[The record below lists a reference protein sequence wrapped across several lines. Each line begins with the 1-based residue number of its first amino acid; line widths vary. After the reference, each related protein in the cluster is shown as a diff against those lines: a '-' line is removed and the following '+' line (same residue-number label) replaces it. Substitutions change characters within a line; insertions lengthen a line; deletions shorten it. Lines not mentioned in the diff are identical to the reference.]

1 MKNIRDSIDSALDS
15 VRFIQADRLAVLERI
30 EGGHLVKRK
39 LSVGLIAAIVLM
51 LATLATA
58 LAVTLSKAYF
68 EDVAKLQS
76 KSGYYE
82 DWSLSEKLYFLN
94 LMIDYDVV
102 TKDDELAAILDGS
115 MTDAD
120 RERALD
126 SFVAEKYGVNGR
138 IDPVGLESILIKEK
152 GELIFWSLEDKAWY
166 NDLYES
172 NGILGY
178 DVCLMSMPGENAIP
192 PEEATAI
199 AKSAIMDAYQLTQ
212 EDLADYIPC
221 LEYSI
226 HRSLADKH
234 DPFYIVSFVNSPEG
248 YTPYNCAIA
257 NDGHVINLKDD
268 PELGFW
274 SPWEQAAYEAGQEA
288 VRTESEQRLAL
299 LVEAHGPMG
308 RWTPEVYHEWNPDSY
323 LLPQENEL
331 TFQEAQT
338 SARQHLNGMGSK
350 FTDVYLDSLACGA
363 YLSTGTYN
371 NETGTWRHFYY
382 LSYVNAKDE
391 VVATVT
397 LDAASGEIFSGE
409 DCSDP
414 SIPHGNG

>member
-15 VRFIQADRLAVLERI
+15 VRFSQADRLAVLERI

-102 TKDDELAAILDGS
+102 TRDDELAAILDGS

-178 DVCLMSMPGENAIP
+178 DVCLMSMPGENATP
-192 PEEATAI
+192 P
-199 AKSAIMDAYQLTQ
+199 
-212 EDLADYIPC
+212 
-221 LEYSI
+221 
-226 HRSLADKH
+226 
-234 DPFYIVSFVNSPEG
+234 
-248 YTPYNCAIA
+248 
-257 NDGHVINLKDD
+257 
-268 PELGFW
+268 
-274 SPWEQAAYEAGQEA
+274 
-288 VRTESEQRLAL
+288 
-299 LVEAHGPMG
+299 
-308 RWTPEVYHEWNPDSY
+308 
-323 LLPQENEL
+323 
-331 TFQEAQT
+331 
-338 SARQHLNGMGSK
+338 
-350 FTDVYLDSLACGA
+350 
-363 YLSTGTYN
+363 
-371 NETGTWRHFYY
+371 
-382 LSYVNAKDE
+382 
-391 VVATVT
+391 
-397 LDAASGEIFSGE
+397 
-409 DCSDP
+409 
-414 SIPHGNG
+414 